1 MRAAKLN
8 RQFARFDV
16 DVEVHLTI
24 CDSSAEQVVPINGG
38 RLSGRMTNI
47 SGGGSYIVF
56 PMFLPRETLVV
67 LEVPEIDDMPAGM
80 VRARVVMVR
89 MIDRDP
95 SYGVGLRF
103 EDDDSPV
110 VQFLHM
116 HLSQETPT

>member
-1 MRAAKLN
+1 MRAARFN

-24 CDSSAEQVVPINGG
+24 CDSCAEQVVPINGG

-47 SGGGSYIVF
+47 SGGGSYLVF
-56 PMFLPRETLVV
+56 SMFLPRETLVD
-67 LEVPEIDDMPAGM
+67 LEVPEIDDMPAGI
-80 VRARVVMVR
+80 VRARVVKVR

-103 EDDDSPV
+103 EDDDSAV
-110 VQFLHM
+110 VQFLQM
-116 HLSQETPT
+116 HLAQETPT

>member
-1 MRAAKLN
+1 MRAAKFN

-24 CDSSAEQVVPINGG
+24 CDSSAEQVAPINGV

-47 SGGGSYIVF
+47 SGGGSYLVF
-56 PMFLPRETLVV
+56 PMFLPRETLVD

-80 VRARVVMVR
+80 VRARVVKVR

-110 VQFLHM
+110 VQFLQM
-116 HLSQETPT
+116 HLAQETPT